1 MKFFEA
7 LQLDLYAYLILGGLA
22 VIVLAILLYLLP
34 VSRAKVPAIL
44 ASSLGALV
52 LGAGLGIAAM
62 VGFGF
67 HWERQPALA
76 SANSGGEGG
85 GGGGMGMMK
94 GGGDMKKNAMMAKG
108 GGAKKGGGGMKGG
121 GGGGMMG
128 GMMGGGGGGRPPSSK
143 SQLANLVAKLDLLTR
158 KAPAVDLTKE
168 QKAKVTEQLKGLDE
182 QKELSD
188 EEAKKR
194 LDTLLDVL
202 KDHKTTFE
210 EAGYRWPGQPGGP
223 PPTADAPNPFQDKN
237 TAQHLK
243 SLRGHL

>member
-22 VIVLAILLYLLP
+22 VIVLAVLLYLLP

-44 ASSLGALV
+44 AASLGALV

-76 SANSGGEGG
+76 PAAGEGG

-94 GGGDMKKNAMMAKG
+94 GGGDKKSAMMA
-108 GGAKKGGGGMKGG
+108 GAKKGGGGLKGG
-121 GGGGMMG
+121 GGGGMG
-128 GMMGGGGGGRPPSSK
+128 GMMGKMGGGGGGRAPSSK
-143 SQLANLVAKLDLLTR
+143 SQLANLVTKLDLLTR
-158 KAPAVDLTKE
+158 QAPAVDLTKE
-168 QKAKVTEQLKGLDE
+168 QKAKVTEQLKGLDQ

-194 LDTLLDVL
+194 LDALLDVL
-202 KDHKTTFE
+202 KDHKEMFE

-223 PPTADAPNPFQDKN
+223 PPAADAPNPFQDKN